1 MIEISVVARCTQRNT
16 PISPIKGIVG
26 GVSRERALQAI
37 RNDLIGILFNML
49 FNKGFKK
56 ASACRGPGA
65 CPCVCRRLQLA
76 GGNRRRGRHEFG
88 FHFCQI
94 CPASVGVFL
103 AANWCQIESKMLRAS
118 VSVFSDKR
126 TYTPQINCQSDVLKN
141 CIRSCY
147 RNNLTNRPSVGR
159 NKKRFSEY
167 SLNLFL
173 LCFVRLMDKYRY
185 IQ

>member
-49 FNKGFKK
+49 FNKGFKQ
-56 ASACRGPGA
+56 ASAWRGPGA

-76 GGNRRRGRHEFG
+76 GGNRVRGSHEFG

-103 AANWCQIESKMLRAS
+103 AAN
-118 VSVFSDKR
+118 
-126 TYTPQINCQSDVLKN
+126 
-141 CIRSCY
+141 
-147 RNNLTNRPSVGR
+147 
-159 NKKRFSEY
+159 
-167 SLNLFL
+167 
-173 LCFVRLMDKYRY
+173 
-185 IQ
+185 

>member
-37 RNDLIGILFNML
+37 RNDLIGML
-49 FNKGFKK
+49 FNNGFKQ
-56 ASACRGPGA
+56 APACRGPGA

-94 CPASVGVFL
+94 CPARVGGFL
-103 AANWCQIESKMLRAS
+103 AANWCQIESKMLRSS

-126 TYTPQINCQSDVLKN
+126 TYTSLKKSDEIALLITSECALTLHKLIVRVMCLK
-141 CIRSCY
+141 
-147 RNNLTNRPSVGR
+147 TV
-159 NKKRFSEY
+159 SE
-167 SLNLFL
+167 
-173 LCFVRLMDKYRY
+173 VATATT
-185 IQ
+185 

>member
-37 RNDLIGILFNML
+37 RNDLIGVLFNTL
-49 FNKGFKK
+49 FNKGFKQ
-56 ASACRGPGA
+56 ASVCRGPGA
-65 CPCVCRRLQLA
+65 SPCVCRRLQLA

-94 CPASVGVFL
+94 CPARVGGFL
-103 AANWCQIESKMLRAS
+103 AANWCQIESKMLRSS

-126 TYTPQINCQSDVLKN
+126 TYTPHMNLLGAVLKF

-147 RNNLTNRPSVGR
+147 RNNLTNRPLVGR
-159 NKKRFSEY
+159 NTKRCIDE
-167 SLNLFL
+167 
-173 LCFVRLMDKYRY
+173 
-185 IQ
+185 

>member
-26 GVSRERALQAI
+26 GVSRESLAGY

-49 FNKGFKK
+49 FNKGFKQ
-56 ASACRGPGA
+56 ASAWRGPGA

-103 AANWCQIESKMLRAS
+103 AAN
-118 VSVFSDKR
+118 
-126 TYTPQINCQSDVLKN
+126 
-141 CIRSCY
+141 
-147 RNNLTNRPSVGR
+147 
-159 NKKRFSEY
+159 
-167 SLNLFL
+167 
-173 LCFVRLMDKYRY
+173 
-185 IQ
+185 

>member
-37 RNDLIGILFNML
+37 RNDLVAILFNML

-76 GGNRRRGRHEFG
+76 GEIWDG
-88 FHFCQI
+88 
-94 CPASVGVFL
+94 VGMNL
-103 AANWCQIESKMLRAS
+103 AFTSAKFVQRACGS
-118 VSVFSDKR
+118 F
-126 TYTPQINCQSDVLKN
+126 
-141 CIRSCY
+141 
-147 RNNLTNRPSVGR
+147 
-159 NKKRFSEY
+159 
-167 SLNLFL
+167 
-173 LCFVRLMDKYRY
+173 
-185 IQ
+185 

>member
-1 MIEISVVARCTQRNT
+1 MIGISVVARCTQRNT

-49 FNKGFKK
+49 FNKGFNKGFK
-56 ASACRGPGA
+56 QASAWRGPGA

-103 AANWCQIESKMLRAS
+103 AAN
-118 VSVFSDKR
+118 
-126 TYTPQINCQSDVLKN
+126 
-141 CIRSCY
+141 
-147 RNNLTNRPSVGR
+147 
-159 NKKRFSEY
+159 
-167 SLNLFL
+167 
-173 LCFVRLMDKYRY
+173 
-185 IQ
+185 

>member
-37 RNDLIGILFNML
+37 RNDLIGVLFNML
-49 FNKGFKK
+49 FNKGFKQ
-56 ASACRGPGA
+56 ASVCRGPGA
-65 CPCVCRRLQLA
+65 SPCVCRRLQLA

-94 CPASVGVFL
+94 CPARVGGFL
-103 AANWCQIESKMLRAS
+103 AANWCQIESKMLRSS

-126 TYTPQINCQSDVLKN
+126 TYTSFKN
-141 CIRSCY
+141 
-147 RNNLTNRPSVGR
+147 GR
-159 NKKRFSEY
+159 ECLPEFRQNAHLHTTYKY
-167 SLNLFL
+167 V
-173 LCFVRLMDKYRY
+173 VRRA
-185 IQ
+185 

>member
-37 RNDLIGILFNML
+37 CKALIGILFNMV
-49 FNKGFKK
+49 FNNLVFK
-56 ASACRGPGA
+56 CGQHERGPGA

-76 GGNRRRGRHEFG
+76 GGNMVRGRYEFG

-103 AANWCQIESKMLRAS
+103 AAN
-118 VSVFSDKR
+118 
-126 TYTPQINCQSDVLKN
+126 
-141 CIRSCY
+141 
-147 RNNLTNRPSVGR
+147 
-159 NKKRFSEY
+159 
-167 SLNLFL
+167 
-173 LCFVRLMDKYRY
+173 
-185 IQ
+185 

>member
-37 RNDLIGILFNML
+37 RNDLIGVLFNML

-56 ASACRGPGA
+56 ASVCRGPGA

-76 GGNRRRGRHEFG
+76 GGNMVRGRYEFG

-103 AANWCQIESKMLRAS
+103 AAN
-118 VSVFSDKR
+118 
-126 TYTPQINCQSDVLKN
+126 
-141 CIRSCY
+141 
-147 RNNLTNRPSVGR
+147 
-159 NKKRFSEY
+159 
-167 SLNLFL
+167 
-173 LCFVRLMDKYRY
+173 
-185 IQ
+185 

>member
-126 TYTPQINCQSDVLKN
+126 TYTSFKN
-141 CIRSCY
+141 
-147 RNNLTNRPSVGR
+147 GR
-159 NKKRFSEY
+159 ECLPDFRQNAHLHS
-167 SLNLFL
+167 
-173 LCFVRLMDKYRY
+173 
-185 IQ
+185 